1 MPTLIFD
8 IETAGE
14 DFEKMDSASQ
24 EVLTKWIKE
33 NSRTEE
39 EYKQELER
47 LKLQLGFSPY
57 AAEIVS
63 IAVLDY
69 EREKGKVYFQAPGKE
84 VAPFTADNYEFE
96 AMSEPEMLK
105 RFWQGA
111 ENYESVVTFNGRGF
125 DVPFLMIR
133 SAIHNIRPSVN
144 LMDNRYLN
152 SQRPPRHI
160 DLQDQ
165 LTFYGAF
172 YKKGGLHMISR
183 AFGIE
188 SPKKEGE
195 VKGEEV
201 GQYFAEGKYE
211 EIARYNVR
219 DVDATAKLYE
229 YWTKY
234 LRF

>member
-1 MPTLIFD
+1 MATLIFD

-14 DFEKMDSASQ
+14 DFEKMDKASK
-24 EVLTKWIKE
+24 EVLTKWTRE
-33 NSRTEE
+33 NARTDE
-39 EYKQELER
+39 EYERELAL
-47 LKLQLGFSPY
+47 LKNRLGFSPY
-57 AAEIVS
+57 TAEIVS
-63 IAVLDY
+63 IAILDF
-69 EREKGKVYFQAPGKE
+69 EKEKGKVYFQAPNGKAKTFE
-84 VAPFTADNYEFE
+84 EGNYSFE
-96 AMSEPEMLK
+96 PMSEKEMLK
-105 RFWQGA
+105 KFWLGV
-111 ENYESVVTFNGRGF
+111 ENYTDVVTFNGRGF
-125 DVPFLMIR
+125 DVPFLMVR
-133 SAIHNIRPSVN
+133 SALHKIRPSVN

-152 SQRPPRHI
+152 LQRVPRHI

-188 SPKKEGE
+188 SPKEGE

-201 GQYFAEGKYE
+201 GQYFAQGKYE
-211 EIARYNVR
+211 DIARYNVR

-229 YWTKY
+229 YWTGY